1 MANPAKIAGLDNVRY
16 LMIER
21 KQNLGRTEN
30 SAALSFEGERRGMA
44 SWLAAPG
51 PMGTLDFVSP
61 EARFAGSFV
70 LKNPGTLLQEVIGAR
85 GLAERDV
92 GRC

>member
-1 MANPAKIAGLDNVRY
+1 MNMEQIAGPHVPKSNMTDTAGLDNVRY

-21 KQNLGRTEN
+21 KPNLGRTEN
-30 SAALSFEGERRGMA
+30 SASLSFAGARHGLA

-61 EARFAGSFV
+61 DASVCCILRHQESRDAASGS
-70 LKNPGTLLQEVIGAR
+70 
-85 GLAERDV
+85 
-92 GRC
+92 